1 MKAKR
6 STVSTQQHAA
16 LIQFSTSSLI
26 NAVKSTSKLGRDFGL
41 PALQL
46 ASQYSYGETKY
57 VFSCHQADTD
67 TMEV

>member
-6 STVSTQQHAA
+6 TTVSTQQHAA

-46 ASQYSYGETKY
+46 ASQYS
-57 VFSCHQADTD
+57 
-67 TMEV
+67 